1 MYHWLWE
8 TSLYQKWLISFI
20 LICNIFGTIYGY
32 HWYSSQLANTPNY
45 FKLFVP
51 DSPTATLFLCLSL
64 LFILF
69 NKRNALID
77 ALAFITLFKYGS
89 WAVIMNILMFI
100 KMNDIAINGLMLLI
114 SHAIMI
120 LEAIYFYPR
129 FKISKLAGLMSFI
142 WVTINDVIDY
152 IYGQYPYYDFI
163 AKHLIEVG
171 VLAYSLTIIS
181 YILFLKLQKWLKF
194 KTFD

>member
-1 MYHWLWE
+1 MIQWLWE

-20 LICNIFGTIYGY
+20 LVCNIFGTIYGY

-64 LFILF
+64 LLILF

-100 KMNDIAINGLMLLI
+100 KMNDVSINGLMLLI
-114 SHAIMI
+114 THAIMM
-120 LEAIYFYPR
+120 LEAIY
-129 FKISKLAGLMSFI
+129 
-142 WVTINDVIDY
+142 
-152 IYGQYPYYDFI
+152 PYYNFI

-181 YILFLKLQKWLKF
+181 YILFLKLQKWLKV

>member
-1 MYHWLWE
+1 MYQWLWE

-69 NKRNALID
+69 NKRYALID

-100 KMNDIAINGLMLLI
+100 KMNDIG
-114 SHAIMI
+114 
-120 LEAIYFYPR
+120 
-129 FKISKLAGLMSFI
+129 
-142 WVTINDVIDY
+142 
-152 IYGQYPYYDFI
+152 
-163 AKHLIEVG
+163 
-171 VLAYSLTIIS
+171 
-181 YILFLKLQKWLKF
+181 
-194 KTFD
+194 